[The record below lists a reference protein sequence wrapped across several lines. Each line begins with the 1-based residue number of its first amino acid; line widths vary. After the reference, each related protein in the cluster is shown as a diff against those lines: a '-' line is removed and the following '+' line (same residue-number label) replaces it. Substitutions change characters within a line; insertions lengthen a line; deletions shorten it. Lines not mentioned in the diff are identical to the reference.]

1 MTSEKLIV
9 VLGPTASGKTEL
21 GIRLAKKYDGEIIC
35 ADSRTIYNDM
45 DIGTAKPSKQQ
56 QAEVPHHLLDVVKP
70 NESFSVVKF
79 KTLCL
84 KSIRQI
90 RQKGKLPI
98 IVGGSGLYID
108 SVLYDYGFRIK
119 NGPDT
124 SKLSDAEIVKLAK
137 ATYGEELMGVDSKNT
152 RRVAQ
157 LLERGPSIAA
167 DRKAVK
173 IASKIIGLQLEKPQL
188 KQNIEMRTV
197 QMLNNGFIQEVEN
210 VRSKYGTD
218 CAALTT
224 TGYKQVG
231 EFLDGQLSESGLEAA
246 IVRATLKLS
255 KKQLTWFRRNK
266 QIAWV
271 HSFDQA
277 MDIAD
282 AYMAQGLVQ

>member
-35 ADSRTIYNDM
+35 ADSRTIYKDM
-45 DIGTAKPSKQQ
+45 DIGTAKPSKTQ

-84 KSIRQI
+84 KSISQI

-98 IVGGSGLYID
+98 IVGGSGLYLD
-108 SVLYDYGFRIK
+108 SVLFDYSFRAK
-119 NGPDT
+119 LGPDT
-124 SKLSDAEIVKLAK
+124 SGLSDAEIVKLAK
-137 ATYGEELMGVDSKNT
+137 ATYGEELMGVDSSNI

-173 IASKIIGLQLEKPQL
+173 IACKIIGLELEKPQL
-188 KQNIEMRTV
+188 KQNIEMRTA

-210 VRSKYGTD
+210 VRSKYGAD

-231 EFLDGQLSESGLEAA
+231 EFLDGQLEESELEAA
-246 IVRATLKLS
+246 IVSATLKLA
-255 KKQLTWFRRNK
+255 KKQMTWFHRN
-266 QIAWV
+266 QAIAWANSV
-271 HSFDQA
+271 DQA
-277 MDIAD
+277 IRIAD
-282 AYMAQGLVQ
+282 DYMAQGLVQ